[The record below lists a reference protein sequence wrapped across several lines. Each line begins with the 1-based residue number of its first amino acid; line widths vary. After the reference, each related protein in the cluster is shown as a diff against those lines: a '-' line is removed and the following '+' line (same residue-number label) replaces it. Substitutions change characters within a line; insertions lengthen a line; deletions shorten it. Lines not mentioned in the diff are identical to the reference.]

1 MEVAP
6 PTSGRKPLSVRKTS
20 RAEIRYSDPT
30 LPPPFRARCYEHSGT
45 FGETLRTHRENMA
58 QRSPLKDGAGR
69 RETQMEKPSRQLLL
83 SELHVRNTAYDVS
96 LSRSLLTWKRRV
108 SSPVYH
114 PFRPSVC
121 HSVPVSEIISVREEE
136 EESDSR
142 RRDDGSW
149 KKIRESEGKDSGRAF
164 TVLYVER
171 SRRHR
176 WRCAEVTFTCPEGAL
191 CQRWVDGIREQL
203 AAVESR
209 PKHLLV
215 YINPYGGKRKA
226 KHIYEQKVA
235 PLFAHAG
242 VNTHVIVTEYANYAR
257 DHLRTE
263 AELKKYDGVVCVGGD
278 GMFSEI
284 VHGLVF
290 RTQLD
295 AGVDPDRQDETLLP
309 CSLRIGIIPAGST
322 DCICF
327 ATVGTNDPVTSALHI
342 IVGDSQPMDVCSVH
356 HNDTFLRYSVSLLG
370 YGFYGDVL
378 TDSERKRWMGPA
390 RYDLSGVKMFL
401 SHHYYEGTVS
411 YLPAK
416 GNVGTPRDA
425 GKCRSGCMICQ
436 RNGQLLSERAELYET
451 DDASDSESDAAWRT
465 IRGKF
470 LAINAASMSCACPRS
485 PKGLSPA
492 AHLADGT
499 TDLILVRKCS
509 RFDFLRHL
517 LRHTSK
523 DDQFDL
529 TFVEVH
535 RVRRFRFTP
544 RHCQSDSD
552 LELDLRETGK
562 RQIFSQIC
570 RDHPACGC
578 VPAYS
583 SWNCDGEILT
593 HAAIDVRA
601 HCQLI
606 KLFARGIEEPT
617 VFEDLTNPCAI

>member
-1 MEVAP
+1 
-6 PTSGRKPLSVRKTS
+6 
-20 RAEIRYSDPT
+20 
-30 LPPPFRARCYEHSGT
+30 
-45 FGETLRTHRENMA
+45 
-58 QRSPLKDGAGR
+58 
-69 RETQMEKPSRQLLL
+69 
-83 SELHVRNTAYDVS
+83 
-96 LSRSLLTWKRRV
+96 
-108 SSPVYH
+108 
-114 PFRPSVC
+114 
-121 HSVPVSEIISVREEE
+121 SVPVSELVAVREEE
-136 EESDSR
+136 EEN
-142 RRDDGSW
+142 RDDGSW
-149 KKIRESEGKDSGRAF
+149 KKIKESEGQDCGQAF

-171 SRRHR
+171 CQRHR
-176 WRCAEVTFTCPEGAL
+176 WRCAEVTFACADEAL
-191 CQRWVDGIREQL
+191 CQLWVSSIREQL
-203 AAVESR
+203 ATNTSR
-209 PKHLLV
+209 PEHLLV
-215 YINPYGGKRKA
+215 YINPCGGKRKA
-226 KHIYEQKVA
+226 EHIYELKVA
-235 PLFAHAG
+235 PLFARAG
-242 VNTHVIVTEYANYAR
+242 IRTHVIVTEYANHAR
-257 DHLRTE
+257 DHLKTE
-263 AELKKYDGVVCVGGD
+263 AELKKFDGVVCVGGD

-284 VHGLVF
+284 IHGLIW
-290 RTQLD
+290 RTQIDNGIDLNC
-295 AGVDPDRQDETLLP
+295 PEETLLP

-342 IVGDSQPMDVCSVH
+342 IVGDSQPLDVCSVH
-356 HNDTFLRYSVSLLG
+356 HNSLFLRYSVSLLG

-401 SHHYYEGTVS
+401 THHYYEGTVS
-411 YLPAK
+411 YLPARDAI
-416 GNVGTPRDA
+416 GTPRDA
-425 GKCRSGCMICQ
+425 ARCRSGCAVCKH
-436 RNGQLLSERAELYET
+436 NGEKLSETAERYKMDGALDSGDHE
-451 DDASDSESDAAWRT
+451 SDSEWRT

-470 LAINAASMSCACPRS
+470 LAINGASMSCACPRS

-529 TFVEVH
+529 NFVEVH

-552 LELDLRETGK
+552 LELDLRESGK

-578 VPAYS
+578 TPAYS

-593 HAAIDVRA
+593 HTAIDVRV

-617 VFEDLTNPCAI
+617 VFEDLA

>member
-1 MEVAP
+1 
-6 PTSGRKPLSVRKTS
+6 
-20 RAEIRYSDPT
+20 
-30 LPPPFRARCYEHSGT
+30 
-45 FGETLRTHRENMA
+45 
-58 QRSPLKDGAGR
+58 
-69 RETQMEKPSRQLLL
+69 
-83 SELHVRNTAYDVS
+83 
-96 LSRSLLTWKRRV
+96 
-108 SSPVYH
+108 
-114 PFRPSVC
+114 
-121 HSVPVSEIISVREEE
+121 IISVREEE
-136 EESDSR
+136 ENSSR
-142 RRDDGSW
+142 RRGDGSW
-149 KKIRESEGKDSGRAF
+149 KKIKEREGKDL
-164 TVLYVER
+164 LYVER
-171 SRRHR
+171 CRRHR
-176 WRCAEVTFTCPEGAL
+176 WRCAEVTFTCSEEAL
-191 CQRWVDGIREQL
+191 CHHWVITLLFSSAG
-203 AAVESR
+203 R

-215 YINPYGGKRKA
+215 YINPYGGKQQGKR
-226 KHIYEQKVA
+226 IYEQKVA
-235 PLFAHAG
+235 PLFALAG
-242 VNTHVIVTEYANYAR
+242 IFTHVFVTQHANYAR

-263 AELKKYDGVVCVGGD
+263 AELKKFDGVVCVGGD

-284 VHGLVF
+284 IHGLIW
-290 RTQLD
+290 RTQID
-295 AGVDPDRQDETLLP
+295 IGVDPNCPDEILLP
-309 CSLRIGIIPAGST
+309 SSLRIGIIPAGST

-356 HNDTFLRYSVSLLG
+356 HNNMFLRYSVSLLG

-411 YLPAK
+411 YLPASDI
-416 GNVGTPRDA
+416 VGTPRDA
-425 GKCRSGCMICQ
+425 ARCRSGYV
-436 RNGQLLSERAELYET
+436 RAERYEM
-451 DDASDSESDAAWRT
+451 DDSDTEWRT

-470 LAINAASMSCACPRS
+470 LAINAASMSCACPRT

-517 LRHTSK
+517 LRHTNK

-535 RVRRFRFTP
+535 RVRHFRFTP

-552 LELDLRETGK
+552 LELDLRENGK
-562 RQIFSQIC
+562 HQIFSQIC

-578 VPAYS
+578 TPAYS
-583 SWNCDGEILT
+583 SWNCDGEILNHT
-593 HAAIDVRA
+593 AIDVRV

-617 VFEDLTNPCAI
+617 VFEDFTNPCAI

>member
-1 MEVAP
+1 MERP
-6 PTSGRKPLSVRKTS
+6 
-20 RAEIRYSDPT
+20 
-30 LPPPFRARCYEHSGT
+30 
-45 FGETLRTHRENMA
+45 N
-58 QRSPLKDGAGR
+58 
-69 RETQMEKPSRQLLL
+69 RQLLL
-83 SELHVRNTAYDVS
+83 SELRIRNAAYDVS
-96 LSRSLLTWKRRV
+96 LSRSVLSWKRRS
-108 SSPVYH
+108 SSPVYR

-121 HSVPVSEIISVREEE
+121 HSVSVSEIISVREEE
-136 EESDSR
+136 EKSSR
-142 RRDDGSW
+142 RRDGSSW
-149 KKIRESEGKDSGRAF
+149 KKIEKQGTDSRHAF

-171 SRRHR
+171 CRQHR
-176 WRCAEVTFTCPEGAL
+176 WRCAEVTFTCPEEAL
-191 CQRWVDGIREQL
+191 FQHWVSSIREQL
-203 AAVESR
+203 AAITCR

-215 YINPYGGKRKA
+215 YINPYGGKKQGQR
-226 KHIYEQKVA
+226 IYEHKVA
-235 PLFAHAG
+235 PLFNRAG
-242 VNTHVIVTEYANYAR
+242 VSTHVIVTEHANYAR

-263 AELKKYDGVVCVGGD
+263 AELKTYDGVVCVGGD

-284 VHGLVF
+284 VHGLVW
-290 RTQLD
+290 RTQVD
-295 AGVDPDRQDETLLP
+295 AGVDPNGPQGALLP

-356 HNDTFLRYSVSLLG
+356 HNNTFLRYSVSLLG

-390 RYDLSGVKMFL
+390 RYDVSGVKMFL
-401 SHHYYEGTVS
+401 THHYYEGTVS
-411 YLPAK
+411 YLPAR
-416 GNVGTPRDA
+416 GIMGTPRDA
-425 GKCRSGCMICQ
+425 AKCRSGCVVCHH
-436 RNGQLLSERAELYET
+436 NGQLLSDGAGRYEVNE
-451 DDASDSESDAAWRT
+451 ASECEGDSWRT

-535 RVRRFRFTP
+535 RVRRFCFTP

-552 LELDLRETGK
+552 LELDLRENGK
-562 RQIFSQIC
+562 RQIFRQFC
-570 RDHPACGC
+570 RDYPTCGC
-578 VPAYS
+578 APAYS

-593 HAAIDVRA
+593 HTAIDVRA

-606 KLFARGIEEPT
+606 KLFARGIEEPM
-617 VFEDLTNPCAI
+617 VFEDFTNPCAI